1 MTTTLYIHFPIY
13 SISNSVRKQMV
24 LKLHEYQFYEKYLS
38 GSFWYA
44 MTVLNTPSIFFFF
57 Y

>member
-44 MTVLNTPSIFFFF
+44 MTVLNTPSIFFF
-57 Y
+57 